1 VQVGDAISCFV
12 YDVEDGAPLL
22 TQRAADEADEELAAA
37 GGADEDSAGVNGDA
51 LLEEMDPAR
60 VAAAAAAAA
69 AASPDAESADE
80 VVSAVPEE
88 LRLEVYEARR
98 TGAPRAGGLVEAALV
113 GMRLPDRGMVRL
125 WRPVCLLF
133 CLPCLPHLPTQT
145 AAYGRA
151 PPPQSLAV
159 EITHID
165 GKVEARTAHYLT
177 SRCQCTPLLLLP
189 AGRGCHQRR
198 LHRAAGRFQC

>member
-1 VQVGDAISCFV
+1 MQVGDAISCFV

-22 TQRAADEADEELAAA
+22 TQRAADEADEELAALAAALEESGADRLTDAQLIEGLWAAAEAAA

-151 PPPQSLAV
+151 PPTPV
-159 EITHID
+159 PCRRNNTH
-165 GKVEARTAHYLT
+165 RW
-177 SRCQCTPLLLLP
+177 
-189 AGRGCHQRR
+189 
-198 LHRAAGRFQC
+198 